1 MVAGAHALLQ
11 MGLDA
16 VRAVG
21 RPGGEGTRL
30 GRLGRGRGEF
40 EGNSKNCPIHFFGF
54 KKLLRTIIPIYRV
67 YLIRWYIEVMH

>member
-1 MVAGAHALLQ
+1 MSAMVAGAHALLQ

-40 EGNSKNCPIHFFGF
+40 GGVSGGF
-54 KKLLRTIIPIYRV
+54 WR
-67 YLIRWYIEVMH
+67 

>member
-30 GRLGRGRGEF
+30 GRLGW
-40 EGNSKNCPIHFFGF
+40 I
-54 KKLLRTIIPIYRV
+54 L
-67 YLIRWYIEVMH
+67 EVGLKENPRIVPSISWDSRNY